1 MEQLTKSTRGE
12 LISVIMPCFNAQTF
26 VEQAVRSALD
36 QDYGDV
42 ELIVVNDGSTD
53 ASAEILAAISAPNP
67 PVK

>member
-36 QDYGDV
+36 QATW
-42 ELIVVNDGSTD
+42 N
-53 ASAEILAAISAPNP
+53 
-67 PVK
+67 